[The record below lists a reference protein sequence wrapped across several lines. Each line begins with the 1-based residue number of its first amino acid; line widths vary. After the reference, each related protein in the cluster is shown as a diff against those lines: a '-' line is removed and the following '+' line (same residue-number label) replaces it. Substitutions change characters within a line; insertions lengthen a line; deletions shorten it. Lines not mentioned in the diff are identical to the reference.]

1 MEEYLIISNTNLM
14 LRVAAQQIA
23 YVCSEGSYCVLRL
36 VDGDE
41 YTFSFNLAVFEKK
54 IVEQLAYLSYRSDGY
69 IQQTHMLKTIAV
81 LPKGGQM
88 PKFDGNKDI
97 SEFLKWVMLN
107 IKYPEGLETEPA
119 RVEIRFTVK
128 TDGTLGNFKVLKA
141 PKEKAYEQTVIE
153 LLKKSPRWTPAKLSD
168 GTVVNMEFTLPVAF
182 TPEAKTDETKKQ
194 IDKNK

>member
-1 MEEYLIISNTNLM
+1 MKDKEMREETYFLGKNQPIQSHKKSLYRKVAYVVIILM
-14 LRVAAQQIA
+14 LLGVIA
-23 YVCSEGSYCVLRL
+23 G
-36 VDGDE
+36 
-41 YTFSFNLAVFEKK
+41 
-54 IVEQLAYLSYRSDGY
+54 AYLSYRSDGY

-88 PKFDGNKDI
+88 LKFDGNKDI
-97 SEFLKWVMLN
+97 SDFLKWIMLN

-182 TPEAKTDETKKQ
+182 TPEAKTAETKKQ
-194 IDKNK
+194 PDKSK

>member
-1 MEEYLIISNTNLM
+1 MEEYLIISNTNFM

-69 IQQTHMLKTIAV
+69 IQQTHILKTIAV

-107 IKYPEGLETEPA
+107 IKYPKGFETEPA

-128 TDGTLGNFKVLKA
+128 TDGTIGNFKVLKA

-182 TPEAKTDETKKQ
+182 TPKAKTTETKKQ
-194 IDKNK
+194 PDKSK

>member
-1 MEEYLIISNTNLM
+1 MEEYLIISNTNFM

-88 PKFDGNKDI
+88 PRFDGNKDI
-97 SEFLKWVMLN
+97 SEFLKWVMQN
-107 IKYPEGLETEPA
+107 IKYPKGLETEPA

-128 TDGTLGNFKVLKA
+128 TDGTIGNFKVLKA

-182 TPEAKTDETKKQ
+182 TPEVKNGETKK
-194 IDKNK
+194 

>member
-1 MEEYLIISNTNLM
+1 MKDKEMREETYFLGKNQPIQSHKKSLYRKVVYVVIILM
-14 LRVAAQQIA
+14 LLGVTA
-23 YVCSEGSYCVLRL
+23 G
-36 VDGDE
+36 
-41 YTFSFNLAVFEKK
+41 
-54 IVEQLAYLSYRSDGY
+54 AYLSYKSDHY

-97 SEFLKWVMLN
+97 SDFLKWIMLN

-168 GTVVNMEFTLPVAF
+168 GTVVNIEFTLPVAF
-182 TPEAKTDETKKQ
+182 TPEAKTTETKKQ
-194 IDKNK
+194 PDKSK

>member
-1 MEEYLIISNTNLM
+1 MKDKEMREDTYFLGKNQPIQSHKKSLYRKVAYVVIILM
-14 LRVAAQQIA
+14 LLGVIA
-23 YVCSEGSYCVLRL
+23 G
-36 VDGDE
+36 
-41 YTFSFNLAVFEKK
+41 
-54 IVEQLAYLSYRSDGY
+54 AYLSYRSDGY

-97 SEFLKWVMLN
+97 SEFQKWIMLN

-119 RVEIRFTVK
+119 RVEIRFMVK

-182 TPEAKTDETKKQ
+182 TPEAKTAETKKQ
-194 IDKNK
+194 PDKSK

>member
-1 MEEYLIISNTNLM
+1 MKDKEMREETYFLGKNQPIQSHKKSLYRKVAYVVIILM
-14 LRVAAQQIA
+14 LLGVIA
-23 YVCSEGSYCVLRL
+23 G
-36 VDGDE
+36 
-41 YTFSFNLAVFEKK
+41 
-54 IVEQLAYLSYRSDGY
+54 AYLSYRSDGY

-88 PKFDGNKDI
+88 PRFDGNKDI
-97 SEFLKWVMLN
+97 SEFLKRIMLN

-182 TPEAKTDETKKQ
+182 TPEAKTTETKKQ
-194 IDKNK
+194 PDKSK

>member
-1 MEEYLIISNTNLM
+1 MEEYLIISNTNFM

-107 IKYPEGLETEPA
+107 IKYPKGLETEPA

-128 TDGTLGNFKVLKA
+128 TDGTLENFKVLKA

-168 GTVVNMEFTLPVAF
+168 GTVVNMELTLPVAF
-182 TPEAKTDETKKQ
+182 TPEAKTAETKKQ
-194 IDKNK
+194 PDKSK

>member
-1 MEEYLIISNTNLM
+1 MEEYLIISNTNFM

-36 VDGDE
+36 IDGDE

-97 SEFLKWVMLN
+97 SEFLKWIMLN

-119 RVEIRFTVK
+119 RVEIRFMVK

-141 PKEKAYEQTVIE
+141 PKEKAYEQTVIG

-182 TPEAKTDETKKQ
+182 TPEAKTAETKKQ
-194 IDKNK
+194 PDKSK

>member
-1 MEEYLIISNTNLM
+1 MKDKEMREETYFLGKNQPIQSHKKSLYRKVAYVVIILM
-14 LRVAAQQIA
+14 LLGVTA
-23 YVCSEGSYCVLRL
+23 G
-36 VDGDE
+36 
-41 YTFSFNLAVFEKK
+41 
-54 IVEQLAYLSYRSDGY
+54 AYLSYKSDHY

-88 PKFDGNKDI
+88 PKFHGNKDI
-97 SEFLKWVMLN
+97 SEFLKWIMLN
-107 IKYPEGLETEPA
+107 IKYPKGLETEPA

-128 TDGTLGNFKVLKA
+128 TDGTLENFKVLKA

-182 TPEAKTDETKKQ
+182 TPEAKTAETKKQ
-194 IDKNK
+194 PDKSK

>member
-107 IKYPEGLETEPA
+107 IKYPKGLETEPA

-141 PKEKAYEQTVIE
+141 PEEKAYEQTVIE

-182 TPEAKTDETKKQ
+182 TPEAKTTETKKQ
-194 IDKNK
+194 PDKSK

>member
-1 MEEYLIISNTNLM
+1 MKDKEMREETYFLGKNQPIQSHKKSLYRKVAYVVIILM
-14 LRVAAQQIA
+14 LLGVIA
-23 YVCSEGSYCVLRL
+23 G
-36 VDGDE
+36 
-41 YTFSFNLAVFEKK
+41 
-54 IVEQLAYLSYRSDGY
+54 AYLSYRSDGY

-97 SEFLKWVMLN
+97 CEFLKWIMLN
-107 IKYPEGLETEPA
+107 IKYPKGLETEPA

-182 TPEAKTDETKKQ
+182 TPEAKTAETKKQ
-194 IDKNK
+194 PDKSK

>member
-1 MEEYLIISNTNLM
+1 MKDKEMREETYFLGKNQPIQSHKISLYRKVAYVVIILM
-14 LRVAAQQIA
+14 LLGVIA
-23 YVCSEGSYCVLRL
+23 G
-36 VDGDE
+36 
-41 YTFSFNLAVFEKK
+41 
-54 IVEQLAYLSYRSDGY
+54 AYLSYRSDGY

-97 SEFLKWVMLN
+97 CEFLKWIMLN
-107 IKYPEGLETEPA
+107 IKYPKGLETEPA

-182 TPEAKTDETKKQ
+182 TPEAKTAETKKQ
-194 IDKNK
+194 PDKSK

>member
-1 MEEYLIISNTNLM
+1 MKDKEMREETYFLGKNQPIQSHKKSLY
-14 LRVAAQQIA
+14 RKVA
-23 YVCSEGSYCVLRL
+23 Y
-36 VDGDE
+36 
-41 YTFSFNLAVFEKK
+41 AVF
-54 IVEQLAYLSYRSDGY
+54 ILILVGAAAGAYLSYKSDSS
-69 IQQTHMLKTIAV
+69 IQQNHILKTIAV

-97 SEFLKWVMLN
+97 SEFLKWVMLS
-107 IKYPEGLETEPA
+107 IKYPKGLETKPA

-128 TDGTLGNFKVLKA
+128 TDGTIGNFKVLKA

-182 TPEAKTDETKKQ
+182 TPEVKNGETKK
-194 IDKNK
+194 